1 MQNHFPPDIH
11 SKTHIIPETNPRFP
25 EVPVAKKKL
34 GRGLDY
40 LLTSNFD
47 SNSKVP
53 AEEILELPLE
63 KIVPNPYQP
72 RKNMDSEA
80 DAELAASIAR
90 NGLLQ
95 PIIVRKTAD
104 GWQLV
109 AGERRWRACMSLEE
123 RHTIPALVRAVSD
136 RRMLELA
143 LIENVQRLDLNPVEL
158 GLAYKEMADQL
169 NLTHEEVASRVGKSR
184 AAVTNFIRILNL
196 PAEIQD
202 HVSRGTITM
211 GHARSLLALK
221 TASEQKALLSAILSS
236 GLSVRQTESAVQ
248 KKTLTRTRSKSPIL
262 QELEERLMRSLGTK
276 VRIRTARKGGKIVI
290 DYYSNEDFDRLLEIL
305 DP

>member
-1 MQNHFPPDIH
+1 MQKHFPPDILP
-11 SKTHIIPETNPRFP
+11 KTHIIRETNPRFP
-25 EVPVAKKKL
+25 EVPVAKKRL

-40 LLTSNFD
+40 LLTSSFD
-47 SNSKVP
+47 SDSQVP
-53 AEEILELPLE
+53 SEEILELPLE

-72 RKNMDSEA
+72 RKDMDSKA

-95 PIIVRKTAD
+95 PIMVRKTAD

-109 AGERRWRACMSLEE
+109 AGERRWRACMSLEKK
-123 RHTIPALVRAVSD
+123 RTIPALVRAVSD
-136 RRMLELA
+136 MRMLELA
-143 LIENVQRLDLNPVEL
+143 LIENVQRRDLNPVEQ

-196 PAEIQD
+196 PVEIQD

-221 TASEQKALLSAILSS
+221 TSSEQKALLSAILAS
-236 GLSVRQTESAVQ
+236 GLSVRQTESAV
-248 KKTLTRTRSKSPIL
+248 KKTVTQARSKPPII